1 MHRDCVRQEGLH
13 KLNNLFCKWAAVT
26 RTLQGIIFRSRLSV
40 SVLEDSDSVAVKQS
54 PPSVT
59 CKIKL
64 SKFMQTSCIF
74 IFLTLFLL
82 VGLQASFAAKIV
94 ELNIKGPIGPAT
106 VDYLERGIKSSQD
119 ADLIVIL
126 IDTPGG
132 LYDST
137 RNIIQ
142 LFLLSDVPIITY
154 VSPTGAR
161 AASAGTYLMYASTL
175 AAMAPGTQMGA
186 ASPVSLGTG
195 FSEGEKDEK
204 KKSAMENKVTHDAVA
219 TIRSLAQLRG
229 RDPDFAEKAVTEG
242 KSITANEALNKG
254 VINYIAKNRN
264 DLLSQVHGIKV
275 SQNNKTITI
284 NTESPDIQVINPD
297 WRTRFLSV
305 ITNPTVAYLLL
316 LLGIYGIFFE
326 LVNPGY
332 VLPGVVGAVSMLFA
346 LYALQLL
353 PINYAGLGLI
363 ILGILFVIAEAFTP
377 SFGALGV
384 GGTVSFILG
393 SIMLMNT
400 EHLAFQ
406 IAWSAIWAMAVLN
419 ILIFVLVLGMLI
431 KSRNQ
436 KIRHGLE
443 TLVGAKGRALGDINL
458 EGQAV
463 IKGEIWNVHSS
474 SPIAANKSIKVTR
487 ASGLLLEVEE
497 DQSVY

>member
-1 MHRDCVRQEGLH
+1 MHQDGFGQEGQNKHSGLISEPGIVRRAQRETDYRDGVYSSANNDSNSIVTKLVATATMIGK
-13 KLNNLFCKWAAVT
+13 KLNKLIQK
-26 RTLQGIIFRSRLSV
+26 SRV
-40 SVLEDSDSVAVKQS
+40 
-54 PPSVT
+54 
-59 CKIKL
+59 
-64 SKFMQTSCIF
+64 F
-74 IFLTLFLL
+74 ILYTLFFLL
-82 VGLQASFAAKIV
+82 GLQASFAAKIV
-94 ELNIKGPIGPAT
+94 ELNIKGPIGPDT

-195 FSEGEKDEK
+195 FNEGEKDEK

-400 EHLAFQ
+400 EHIAFQ

-419 ILIFVLVLGMLI
+419 ILIFVLVLGMLV

>member
-1 MHRDCVRQEGLH
+1 MV
-13 KLNNLFCKWAAVT
+13 
-26 RTLQGIIFRSRLSV
+26 
-40 SVLEDSDSVAVKQS
+40 
-54 PPSVT
+54 
-59 CKIKL
+59 
-64 SKFMQTSCIF
+64 
-74 IFLTLFLL
+74 
-82 VGLQASFAAKIV
+82 
-94 ELNIKGPIGPAT
+94 
-106 VDYLERGIKSSQD
+106 
-119 ADLIVIL
+119 
-126 IDTPGG
+126 
-132 LYDST
+132 
-137 RNIIQ
+137 
-142 LFLLSDVPIITY
+142 
-154 VSPTGAR
+154 
-161 AASAGTYLMYASTL
+161 
-175 AAMAPGTQMGA
+175 
-186 ASPVSLGTG
+186 
-195 FSEGEKDEK
+195 
-204 KKSAMENKVTHDAVA
+204 
-219 TIRSLAQLRG
+219 
-229 RDPDFAEKAVTEG
+229 
-242 KSITANEALNKG
+242 
-254 VINYIAKNRN
+254 NYIAKNRD
-264 DLLSQVHGIKV
+264 DLLSQINGIKV

-284 NTESPDIQVINPD
+284 NTENPDIQVINPD

-443 TLVGAKGRALGDINL
+443 TLVGAKGRALGDIHL

-474 SPIAANKSIKVTR
+474 SPIAANKSVKVTR

>member
-13 KLNNLFCKWAAVT
+13 KLNNFFCKLAVVK
-26 RTLQGIIFRSRLSV
+26 RILQGMIFKRRLSD
-40 SVLEDSDSVAVKQS
+40 SVHEDSDSVATKQS
-54 PPSVT
+54 PASVT
-59 CKIKL
+59 CEKGL
-64 SKFMQTSCIF
+64 SKLMQTSCIF

-82 VGLQASFAAKIV
+82 IGLQTSFAAKIV

-106 VDYLERGIKSSQD
+106 VDYMERGIKSAQD

-142 LFLLSDVPIITY
+142 LFLLSDVPIVTY

-161 AASAGTYLMYASTL
+161 AASAGTYLMYASTI

-204 KKSAMENKVTHDAVA
+204 KKSTMENKVTHDAVA

-242 KSITANEALNKG
+242 KSITANEALSKG
-254 VINYIAKNRN
+254 VVNYIAKNRD
-264 DLLSQVHGIKV
+264 DLLSQIHGIKV

-305 ITNPTVAYLLL
+305 ITNLQWLIYYCYLE
-316 LLGIYGIFFE
+316 FMEF
-326 LVNPGY
+326 
-332 VLPGVVGAVSMLFA
+332 S
-346 LYALQLL
+346 
-353 PINYAGLGLI
+353 
-363 ILGILFVIAEAFTP
+363 
-377 SFGALGV
+377 
-384 GGTVSFILG
+384 
-393 SIMLMNT
+393 
-400 EHLAFQ
+400 
-406 IAWSAIWAMAVLN
+406 LN
-419 ILIFVLVLGMLI
+419 
-431 KSRNQ
+431 
-436 KIRHGLE
+436 
-443 TLVGAKGRALGDINL
+443 
-458 EGQAV
+458 
-463 IKGEIWNVHSS
+463 W
-474 SPIAANKSIKVTR
+474 
-487 ASGLLLEVEE
+487 
-497 DQSVY
+497 

>member
-1 MHRDCVRQEGLH
+1 MHRDCVKQEGLH

-26 RTLQGIIFRSRLSV
+26 KTLQGIIFRSRLSG
-40 SVLEDSDSVAVKQS
+40 SVLEDSDSVAAKQS

-74 IFLTLFLL
+74 IFLTLFFL
-82 VGLQASFAAKIV
+82 VGWQTSFAAKIV

-106 VDYLERGIKSSQD
+106 VDYLERGIKGAQD

-142 LFLLSDVPIITY
+142 LFLLSDVPIVTY

-195 FSEGEKDEK
+195 FSEAEKDEK
-204 KKSAMENKVTHDAVA
+204 KKSTMENKVTHDAVA

-242 KSITANEALNKG
+242 KSITANEALSKG
-254 VINYIAKNRN
+254 VVNYIAKNRD
-264 DLLSQVHGIKV
+264 DLLSQIHGIKV

-474 SPIAANKSIKVTR
+474 SPIAANKSVKVTR

>member
-13 KLNNLFCKWAAVT
+13 KLNNLFCKLAAVT
-26 RTLQGIIFRSRLSV
+26 RTLQGIIFSGRLSV
-40 SVLEDSDSVAVKQS
+40 SVLEDSDSAAAKQS

-59 CKIKL
+59 CEMKF
-64 SKFMQTSCIF
+64 SKFMQTSYIF

-82 VGLQASFAAKIV
+82 IGLHTSFAAKIV

-106 VDYLERGIKSSQD
+106 ADYLERGIKSAQD

-142 LFLLSDVPIITY
+142 LFLLSDVPIVSY

-204 KKSAMENKVTHDAVA
+204 KSTMENKVTHDAVA

-229 RDPDFAEKAVTEG
+229 RDPDFAEKAVTDG
-242 KSITANEALNKG
+242 KSITADEALSKG
-254 VINYIAKNRN
+254 VVNYIAKNRD
-264 DLLSQVHGIKV
+264 DLLSQIHGIKV

-474 SPIAANKSIKVTR
+474 SPIAANKSVKVTR